1 MAIKLTDFLN
11 DTPEESKD
19 QSKEPLTESV
29 ITETIQDNKPSP
41 NLDAILQEWSWRCD
55 KGYPDFNNLSD
66 RFKLQEVLD
75 EMKIDLPF
83 ERMAEAP
90 AKKEPVK
97 KAATKA
103 AATKPAVKKNKKLT
117 FPGNDAIL
125 VKGSTGLKE
134 GLVMFAMQQD
144 EDVLRKAL
152 DKLKNKSAESIPFDT
167 SVIIDKLMEGGEG
180 GPLEVK
186 QAINYFNST
195 AIIVPKE
202 IEAFSNGFTS
212 GLLLRRTLG
221 KIDSNLIDR
230 GHGDFNT
237 IKKRGI
243 ELLKA
248 QGVKGISSGESDK
261 WCPAD
266 IFIYPS
272 SGMGSEAESAITLNV
287 EKKGDVALNALFMD
301 DFKRPSDN
309 KILAISLKEQEARH
323 GKATSFRKILE
334 SNEDYVAEKDE
345 AQKAATELVGSLGAI
360 TRTSGANRTPE
371 DRIGGA
377 AAAIA
382 HIRNKKDE
390 LNSIKVSVDDLELKL
405 NEFLISVFGK
415 NNLENVNNKEKAK
428 KAWRLDQKTKK
439 SFTFD
444 ESSKKLT
451 NLRVAIKTYKTSLLK
466 YATTSYNKSRAQFIK
481 TLTDTGFKAPQD
493 PPVSFKASDEDKL
506 DEVAN
511 TLLKKSGCYDVA
523 SKLLD
528 GLQKKASL
536 KIPPAFKSLI
546 AEDKNVFLALTAFAL
561 SQGGVSPTFFKL
573 VGAKKP
579 TDTAKVH
586 KFPGDGILTL
596 VKGGTVDIKD
606 TPDNAGFDASF
617 KCQIL
622 EDGKAVDKYQVV
634 LSFGYAGDTFKIEIT
649 ELADLK

>member
-19 QSKEPLTESV
+19 QSKETLTETV
-29 ITETIQDNKPSP
+29 IAETVTNSKPLP
-41 NLDAILQEWSWRCD
+41 NLDAILQEWAWRCD

-75 EMKIDLPF
+75 EMKVDLPF
-83 ERMAEAP
+83 ERMLEAP
-90 AKKEPVK
+90 AKKAPVK
-97 KAATKA
+97 KATTKS
-103 AATKPAVKKNKKLT
+103 AATTPAAKKDKKLT
-117 FPGNDAIL
+117 FTNEEAIL
-125 VKGSTGLKE
+125 AQGSTGLKE
-134 GLVMFAMQQD
+134 GLVMFAMQQ
-144 EDVLRKAL
+144 EVSVLNKAL
-152 DKLKNKSAESIPFDT
+152 NKLKNKSAESIPFKTD
-167 SVIIDKLMEGGEG
+167 VIIDSLMNGLEGGAK
-180 GPLEVK
+180 EVK
-186 QAINYFNST
+186 QAINYFNSN
-195 AIIVPKE
+195 AITVSKE

-212 GLLLRRTLG
+212 GLLLRETLG
-221 KIDSNLIDR
+221 EIKSNLIDR
-230 GHGDFNT
+230 GTGDFDT

-248 QGVKGISSGESDK
+248 QNVKGISAGESDK

-272 SGMGSEAESAITLNV
+272 SGMGSIATKAITLNV
-287 EKKGDVALNALFMD
+287 EKKGEVALNSLFMD
-301 DFKRPSDN
+301 DFKKPAGN

-334 SNEDYVAEKDE
+334 GGKDYVAEKNE
-345 AQKAATELVGSLGAI
+345 AQDAATKLIGACGAVTRSKGSNL
-360 TRTSGANRTPE
+360 TPS

-382 HIRNKKDE
+382 HIRNNRKE
-390 LNSIKVSVDDLELKL
+390 LNSIKVPIDDLELKL
-405 NEFLISVFGK
+405 NEFLTYIFGK
-415 NNLENVNNKEKAK
+415 GHNITNKENAK
-428 KAWRLDQKTKK
+428 KAWKLDQSLKAPKYKFEETAKTLL
-439 SFTFD
+439 D
-444 ESSKKLT
+444 
-451 NLRVAIKTYKTSLLK
+451 LRNSIKTYKTSLLK
-466 YATTSYNKSRAQFIK
+466 YTKTAYDKSREQFIK
-481 TLTDTGFKAPQD
+481 TLTNTGFKAPQD
-493 PPVSFKASDEDKL
+493 PPVTFKATDEDAL
-506 DEVAN
+506 DSVAN
-511 TLLKKSGCYDVA
+511 TLLKKAGCYDVA

-528 GLQKKASL
+528 GLQKKAVL

-546 AEDKNVFLALTAFAL
+546 AKDKNVFLALTAYAL

-579 TDTAKVH
+579 TDKAKVH

-606 TPDNAGFDASF
+606 NPGNAGFDASF

-649 ELADLK
+649 ELAELD